1 MILFF
6 QNRHVA
12 CGMGG
17 SVNESSHENGK
28 WFWCKKFCLTLAN
41 GILILILFFLTVTPA
56 LAQEFNHRHLQYDRL
71 SGNYVQSGM
80 VDYSGLK
87 TDSRA
92 LDQYL
97 DGLAQVAETRFNSW
111 SESQQLAFLI
121 NLYNAATLGL
131 ILENYPVKS
140 IKDIGGFFKGPWG
153 QPVVSLFGGTITLNT
168 LEHEIVRKKYDEPRI
183 HLALVC
189 AAKGCPPLRSEA
201 YTDQKLNMQ
210 LDDQAKQ
217 FFGNPLK
224 FRIDRRKNVVYLSPI
239 FKWYGEDFIGK
250 YTPEVGFG
258 GLDADDRAVVNFSSR
273 YLGKEDRKYLIG
285 GGYKVKYLDYDWSI
299 NEREGV
305 R

>member
-1 MILFF
+1 
-6 QNRHVA
+6 
-12 CGMGG
+12 MGG